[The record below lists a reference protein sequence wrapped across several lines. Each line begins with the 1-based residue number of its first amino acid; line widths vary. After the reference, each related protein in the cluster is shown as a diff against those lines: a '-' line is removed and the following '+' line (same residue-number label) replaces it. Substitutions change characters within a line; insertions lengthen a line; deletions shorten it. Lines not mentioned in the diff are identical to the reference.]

1 MKIGITILLFLS
13 LVQCSSTDPFP
24 STIYFLLTD
33 RFENGRKDNDIT
45 KGRTNPAA
53 DLRNFMGGDLLGIT
67 QKINE
72 GYFTSLGVDAIW
84 LTPIVEQID
93 GSTDEGTGV
102 TYGYHGYWAKDWTAL
117 DPNFGTEEEL
127 KKMIASAHSKGI
139 RIIMDV
145 VLNHT
150 GPVTSI
156 DPVWPIDWVRTE
168 PACVYQNY
176 ETTVLCTLVKNL
188 PDVLTESESPVELPS
203 FLIEKWKKEGRLEKE
218 LAELDAFFERTNYP
232 RAPKYYLI
240 KWTIDW
246 ILKYGISGFRIDT
259 AKHTEPELWAILRKE
274 AEYAFEQWKKNNPDY
289 PFKNASFFMMGEVYG
304 YGLPSGRWYDFGN
317 KKVDFY
323 ENGMDALINFD
334 YKYAVGQNT
343 STTFET
349 YDQILGS
356 KDMTGKTVVHYLN
369 SHDDG
374 SPFDKERKM
383 PYESANLLMLA
394 PGSVQIYYGDETSRP
409 LNIPANGDAKLRSF
423 MNWTELDENPE
434 LQSVLAHWQKL
445 GQFRKKHPAVAR
457 GKYIP
462 ISESPFVFGRTLGQ
476 EDAFIAG
483 LKLKKGKKNI
493 PVKGIFKDG
502 TKIRDYYSGVESI
515 VKAGEIRIKTPYD
528 LVLIEQTSFP

>member
-1 MKIGITILLFLS
+1 MKIWLTLLLLTSFL
-13 LVQCSSTDPFP
+13 QCSSTDPMP

-33 RFENGRKDNDIT
+33 RFENGRKDNDLT
-45 KGRTNPAA
+45 KGRTDATA

-67 QKINE
+67 NKLNE
-72 GYFTSLGVDAIW
+72 GYFSSLGVDAIW

-93 GSTDEGTGV
+93 GSTDESTGV

-127 KKMIASAHSKGI
+127 KAMIQSAHEKGI

-150 GPVTSI
+150 GPITPL
-156 DPVWPIDWVRTE
+156 DPVWPANWVRTE
-168 PACVYQNY
+168 PACIYQNY
-176 ETTVLCTLVKNL
+176 ETTVSCTLVKNL
-188 PDVLTESESPVELPS
+188 PDILTESESQAELPE
-203 FLIEKWKKEGRLEKE
+203 FLLKKWKNEGRLERE
-218 LAELDAFFERTNYP
+218 LAELDAFFARTKYP

-246 ILKYGISGFRIDT
+246 IIKYGISGFRIDT

-274 AEYAFEQWKKNNPDY
+274 AEYAFKQWKKNNPDY

-304 YGLPSGRWYDFGN
+304 YGLPSARWYDFGD

-323 ENGMDALINFD
+323 ANGMDALINFD
-334 YKYAVGQNT
+334 FKYAVDQNL
-343 STTFET
+343 STTFKT

-356 KDMTGKTVVHYLN
+356 KDMSGKSVVHYLN

-383 PYESANLLMLA
+383 PYKSANLLMLA

-409 LNIPANGDAKLRSF
+409 LNIPANGDATLRSF
-423 MNWTELDENPE
+423 MNWEELKETRE
-434 LQSVLAHWQKL
+434 LQNILAHWQKL
-445 GQFRKKHPAVAR
+445 GQFRKNHPAVAS
-457 GKYIP
+457 GKYES
-462 ISESPFVFGRTLGQ
+462 ISENPFVFGRKLGKK
-476 EDAFIAG
+476 DIFIAG
-483 LKLKKGKKNI
+483 LDLKKGRKTI
-493 PVKGIFKDG
+493 PVKEFFKEGSRVKDF
-502 TKIRDYYSGVESI
+502 YSGIESF
-515 VKAGEIRIKTPYD
+515 VKNGQIEIDTPFD
-528 LVLIEQTSFP
+528 LVLIEKASLP